1 MTPLATSFS
10 ISPIKYTSRSRS
22 ADSLRRIPLT
32 ASIRSRRSL
41 SFRSRC
47 AGKGV
52 TGDRPELWEGSDSAT
67 GSVGLCTVELATSQ
81 YACKL
86 NARHPPPRFA
96 LRRDKSA
103 FARDYIRVFD
113 ASFVKE

>member
-1 MTPLATSFS
+1 M
-10 ISPIKYTSRSRS
+10 
-22 ADSLRRIPLT
+22 
-32 ASIRSRRSL
+32 
-41 SFRSRC
+41 
-47 AGKGV
+47 
-52 TGDRPELWEGSDSAT
+52 
-67 GSVGLCTVELATSQ
+67 GSVGLCTVESATSQ

-113 ASFVKE
+113 ASFAKE